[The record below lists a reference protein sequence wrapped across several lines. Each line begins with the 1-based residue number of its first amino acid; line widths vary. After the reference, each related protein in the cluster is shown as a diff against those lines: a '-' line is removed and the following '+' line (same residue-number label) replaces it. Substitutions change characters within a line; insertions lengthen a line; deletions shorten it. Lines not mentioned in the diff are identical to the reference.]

1 MNTKLFTPITLKNIT
16 LKNRIVMSPM
26 CMYSADE
33 NGMTQNWHHT
43 HYISRAVGQVG
54 LIMLEA
60 TAVTPEGRISVND
73 LGIWDDE
80 HINGLKSLVTEIK
93 RNDAKVGIQLAHAGR
108 KSTVP
113 GDILA
118 PSAIAFNEESRQ
130 PNEMSIHLIKQ
141 IINDF
146 KQAAIRSMKAGFD
159 LIEIHAAHG
168 YLINE
173 FLSPLSNKR
182 VDSYGGSQEN
192 RYRFLREII
201 DSIREV
207 WNGPLFVRISANDY
221 VTEGLTSDDYVEIC
235 SWMKEQDVDLIDVS
249 SGAVVP
255 AQIPTYPGY
264 QVPYAEQIKREV
276 QIPTGAVGM
285 ITSGIQA
292 EEILQNSRADLIF
305 IGRALL
311 NDPYWPRSAAQEL
324 HASLQAPVQYE
335 RGWSINR

>member
-1 MNTKLFTPITLKNIT
+1 
-16 LKNRIVMSPM
+16 
-26 CMYSADE
+26 
-33 NGMTQNWHHT
+33 MT
-43 HYISRAVGQVG
+43 
-54 LIMLEA
+54 
-60 TAVTPEGRISVND
+60 
-73 LGIWDDE
+73 
-80 HINGLKSLVTEIK
+80 
-93 RNDAKVGIQLAHAGR
+93 
-108 KSTVP
+108 
-113 GDILA
+113 
-118 PSAIAFNEESRQ
+118 
-130 PNEMSIHLIKQ
+130 IHLIKK
-141 IINDF
+141 IIDDF
-146 KQAAIRSMKAGFD
+146 QQAAIRSMKAGFD
-159 LIEIHAAHG
+159 VIEIHAAHG
-168 YLINE
+168 YLLNE

-182 VDSYGGSQEN
+182 QDEYGGSKEN
-192 RYRFLREII
+192 RYRILGEII

-221 VTEGLTSDDYVEIC
+221 VKEGLSVTDYVEIC
-235 SWMKEQDVDLIDVS
+235 SWMKEQDVDVIDVS